1 MIHTFVNSLING
13 VRVKIEK
20 KAIAIKML
28 LVGQSD
34 ISVDIAQCQIQPPQ
48 LWTFHYKHT
57 RCMVVNLR
65 KSLTST
71 VYKMLIELCGL
82 SASMAMQLTNWINQM
97 YSLSIH
103 SMHHN
108 WVAYKCIV
116 PLLSRMTLVK
126 PSQLWSHQCAGVMS
140 ILSDIMIQ

>member
-1 MIHTFVNSLING
+1 
-13 VRVKIEK
+13 
-20 KAIAIKML
+20 ML

-65 KSLTST
+65 EFDKYCLQN
-71 VYKMLIELCGL
+71 VDWAAELFGLSGL
-82 SASMAMQLTNWINQM
+82 SASMAMQLANWINQM

-108 WVAYKCIV
+108 
-116 PLLSRMTLVK
+116 L
-126 PSQLWSHQCAGVMS
+126 
-140 ILSDIMIQ
+140 